1 MACGAAALLGMG
13 LLPGTA
19 LAGANWIDLNRFH
32 TSAGQRMSGEAVFST
47 RSKATEI
54 RSRGPYFLYA
64 APESAGYRLPD
75 PADSATVRLAR
86 IQVAFPGRNSRFK
99 GFDKHN
105 PRGLLDFTMP
115 DMAPGDYYISACNR
129 ACTSQLADLSTTC
142 CLEVA
147 ANPTE
152 ARLNARIDRLATRLT
167 TSTGSVR
174 DDFRGPKKRLWRELA
189 AVEGATSGAWTISGR
204 TWPISGASRA
214 SEASRGP
221 LPSAPWPRGWPV
233 APCRPPL
240 CSGGAGRWRS
250 RPSCRASTPGEQ
262 SPECRLPEPL
272 RRKGNAGEGRVRRAA
287 VGFRAP
293 RAPPRRW

>member
-19 LAGANWIDLNRFH
+19 LAGGNWIDLNRFH
-32 TSAGQRMSGEAVFST
+32 TSAGQRMSGEAVFYT

-75 PADSATVRLAR
+75 PAAPATVRLAR
-86 IQVAFPGRNSRFK
+86 IQVIFPGRDSRFE

-115 DMAPGDYYISACNR
+115 EVAPGDYYISACNR

-189 AVEGATSGAWTISGR
+189 AVEGAASGR
-204 TWPISGASRA
+204 LDDLRANLADLRRLTRERSFPWALAVGAGA
-214 SEASRGP
+214 AG
-221 LPSAPWPRGWPV
+221 LA
-233 APCRPPL
+233 
-240 CSGGAGRWRS
+240 GGA
-250 RPSCRASTPGEQ
+250 
-262 SPECRLPEPL
+262 LPTAVVL
-272 RRKGNAGEGRVRRAA
+272 RRRRALA
-287 VGFRAP
+287 FEAELSSLNARGAKP
-293 RAPPRRW
+293 RVPTP